1 MFLYVCS
8 AFIAA
13 SVQVVCRIL
22 RPGSAP
28 STSARALPSTIQDS
42 TDPSELYAEAVKLE
56 KAADAASA
64 AVIYE
69 RVLELDPTHKDAL
82 YNLATLYMDG
92 HSDGDNA
99 SSNLERNPARA
110 VTLSR
115 KSIDTYGDVRAMHNL
130 GLLLRYG
137 PAPVTKNTKA
147 AKDLWERALEKD
159 PQARTMFVYA
169 VLLEDE
175 KDSLRA
181 KKLYEEAIAKDNNY
195 VNAIYNL
202 AVLLRNGAED
212 QGVPKDNKRSLELYE
227 RAVTEFEEVP
237 AIYNYSSILWYDDDV
252 KDQPRAVKLLSR
264 AADGKGDVD
273 SMVLLGQFLVSG
285 GKGVK
290 KDLKRATKLFDRAI
304 AEGRNVEAMYQRALI
319 ARNVEKN
326 NEMAVQL
333 LKRAMDEGQHVNAT
347 ELLGEMVL
355 LGEDQPSRESRASK
369 LFEVAAKEGHHV
381 AMYNLARL
389 LESGADGVTPD
400 LARAKELYEK
410 AATEDDHSCAMN
422 RLGVMYRDG
431 VEGLV
436 TKDAKKAVEWFTMAV
451 RDDANVDAMVNLADM
466 LLEGGPGVS
475 TNVPTALAL
484 LEHAIGQLGFIPA
497 MSKLALHLWTG
508 DDGVTKDVPRAMQL
522 TQKAVDAEHRIFD
535 IMLLSRMYMSPMAG
549 DLQDVDRG
557 QALLDDAFRR
567 RAAEPI
573 IARFD

>member
-1 MFLYVCS
+1 MFLYACS
-8 AFIAA
+8 AFVAA
-13 SVQVVCRIL
+13 SVQVVCRIFC
-22 RPGSAP
+22 PGSAP
-28 STSARALPSTIQDS
+28 TTSTRALPSTIQDS

-56 KAADAASA
+56 EAGDAAGA
-64 AVIYE
+64 AAIYE

-82 YNLATLYMDG
+82 YNIATLYMDG

-99 SSNLERNPARA
+99 SSNLECNPARA

-115 KSIDTYGDVRAMHNL
+115 KSIDKYGDVRAMHNL

-137 PAPVTKNTKA
+137 PAKNTKA
-147 AKDLWERALEKD
+147 AKELWEKALEKD

-212 QGVPKDNKRSLELYE
+212 QGVPKDNKRALELYE

-237 AIYNYSSILWYDDDV
+237 AMYNYSSILWYDDDV

-264 AADGKGDVD
+264 AADGKGDVN
-273 SMVLLGQFLVSG
+273 SMVLLGGFLVSG

-290 KDLKRATKLFDRAI
+290 KDVKRATKLFDRAI
-304 AEGRNVEAMYQRALI
+304 AEGSNVEAMYQRALI
-319 ARNVEKN
+319 ARNDEKN
-326 NEMAVQL
+326 NEMAVKL
-333 LKRAMDEGQHVNAT
+333 LQRAVDEGQHVNAT

-410 AATEDDHSCAMN
+410 AANEDDHSCAMN

-436 TKDAKKAVEWFTMAV
+436 TKDAKKAVDWFTMAV

-466 LLEGGPGVS
+466 LLEGGPGVI
-475 TNVPTALAL
+475 TNVPTAIAL
-484 LEHAIGQLGFIPA
+484 LEHAYGKLGFAPA

-508 DDGVTKDVPRAMQL
+508 DDGVTKDVPRAMEL

-535 IMLLSRMYMSPMAG
+535 IMLLSRMYMSPMAEE
-549 DLQDVDRG
+549 LQDVNRG